1 MNFIHVVTTLPRLVD
16 DAPAAR
22 LRVMP
27 AVVLTGARQTGK
39 STLVEKLVPGDR
51 LYRSLDD
58 FDVRD
63 AVRRDPEA
71 LLGGDDP
78 LTLDEVQREPGL
90 LTAVKRAIDR
100 DRRPGRFLLTGSAN
114 LLLMRQ
120 VSESLAGRAS
130 YLTLW
135 PMTRCEQLG
144 LARAGRWDDL
154 LATPDGQ
161 WRDLL
166 AAADAAEDDWQA
178 LALRGGFPT
187 PALELKTPAD
197 RAIWFDGYVRTYLE
211 RDLQDLASISALPD
225 FRRLLQAACLRVGQ
239 LLNQTELGRDVGLPQ
254 PTVHRWLNLLETSYL
269 LVRLPA
275 YSVNRTKRLVNSPR
289 MFWGDT
295 GVALHLGSSAPAGA
309 HLENLVLNDLL
320 AWRDARV
327 DRVELAYWRTTIGE
341 EVDFVIEAGGKLL
354 PIQVKATSK
363 PRLGDCAHLRTF
375 RQEYGRKARAGSCC
389 TPGTRSSGSLPTC
402 WRYRGGGYCD
412 EVLRGRRA
420 SGPAGTPASD
430 PARSGEREF
439 HGVPS
444 AHAIPLAIPAAQSMA
459 RRGCRAIASR
469 SAGGHAPALQR
480 GAAHT
485 VPKSSRANPLL
496 LSGAAAGC
504 ACARLVPTIVHSHPE
519 CAYLPMQDIENGR
532 KPSWMLGF

>member
-1 MNFIHVVTTLPRLVD
+1 MNIIHAVRTLPRLVD
-16 DAPAAR
+16 DALAAR

-39 STLVEKLVPGDR
+39 STLVEKLVPGER
-51 LYRSLDD
+51 RYRSLDD

-63 AVRRDPEA
+63 AARRDPEA
-71 LLGGDDP
+71 LLGGADP

-90 LTAVKRAIDR
+90 LPAVKRAIDR

-135 PMTRCEQLG
+135 PMTRREQLG
-144 LARAGRWDDL
+144 LGRAGRWDEL
-154 LATPDGQ
+154 LDAPDAQ

-166 AAADAAEDDWQA
+166 AAGDDLEEDWQA

-187 PALELKTPAD
+187 PALELKAPAD

-225 FRRLLQAACLRVGQ
+225 FRRLMQAACLRVGQ

-275 YSVNRTKRLVNSPR
+275 YAVNRTKRLVKSPR
-289 MFWGDT
+289 IFWGDT
-295 GVALHLGSSAPAGA
+295 GVALHLGAQLGPSAPAGA
-309 HLENLVLNDLL
+309 HLENLVVHDLL

-354 PIQVKATSK
+354 PIEVKATAK
-363 PRLGDCAHLRTF
+363 PRLADCAHLRTF
-375 RQEYGRKARAGSCC
+375 RQEYGRKARAG
-389 TPGTRSSGSLPTC
+389 
-402 WRYRGGGYCD
+402 
-412 EVLRGRRA
+412 
-420 SGPAGTPASD
+420 
-430 PARSGEREF
+430 
-439 HGVPS
+439 
-444 AHAIPLAIPAAQSMA
+444 
-459 RRGCRAIASR
+459 
-469 SAGGHAPALQR
+469 
-480 GAAHT
+480 
-485 VPKSSRANPLL
+485 LL
-496 LSGAAAGC
+496 L
-504 ACARLVPTIVHSHPE
+504 H
-519 CAYLPMQDIENGR
+519 NGR
-532 KPSWMLGF
+532 TVEWLTPDVLAVPWWRVV